1 MQQARARQPNGT
13 EASFGGQLFALRATR
28 QLSQAELARRALL
41 SRSYLSEVEHDRRP
55 PPSVTVCRRLVAALD
70 LTEAERLRLWAS
82 APPDFALEQPCGVG
96 NIAALIGDLGRLL
109 PRLTP
114 DRIEKVRRHLKEVT
128 A

>member
-1 MQQARARQPNGT
+1 MQQACSPHPKGP

-28 QLSQAELARRALL
+28 RISQAELARRALL
-41 SRSYLSEVEHDRRP
+41 SRSYLSEVENDRRP
-55 PPSVTVCRRLVAALD
+55 PPSIEICRRIVAALD
-70 LTEAERLRLWAS
+70 LTEAERSRLS
-82 APPDFALEQPCGVG
+82 AYAFFERSPEQPCGLG
-96 NIAALIGDLGRLL
+96 NLAALIGDLGRLL